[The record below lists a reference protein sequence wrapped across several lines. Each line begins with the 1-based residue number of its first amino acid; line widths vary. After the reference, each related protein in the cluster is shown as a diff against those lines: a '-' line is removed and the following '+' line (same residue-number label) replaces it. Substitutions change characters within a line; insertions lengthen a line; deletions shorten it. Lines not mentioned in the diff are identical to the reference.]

1 MSIAASVVLR
11 PSVCLRWLCCA
22 MRCAV
27 CLTAL
32 AAPEQGWSLLCVV
45 LAAGARRRAE
55 CGLQQLD
62 ISAGGQW
69 YLSVYQEPAQSTVR
83 NAAPNAARQGSVP
96 ACVAVRTATIPLAH
110 YLRAGSLIWPSLLL
124 LHLGVAGQH
133 GRYLLVLPDSV
144 SAADWR
150 ALMLASRALAARGGG
165 K

>member
-45 LAAGARRRAE
+45 LAAGARRQPE

-69 YLSVYQEPAQSTVR
+69 YLSVYQKTAQSTLQK
-83 NAAPNAARQGSVP
+83 AALNTATQGSMP
-96 ACVAVRTATIPLAH
+96 ACVAVRTTVTPHAH
-110 YLRAGSLIWPSLLL
+110 YLLAGSLIWPSLLL

-150 ALMLASRALAARGGG
+150 ALMLASRALAARGGS